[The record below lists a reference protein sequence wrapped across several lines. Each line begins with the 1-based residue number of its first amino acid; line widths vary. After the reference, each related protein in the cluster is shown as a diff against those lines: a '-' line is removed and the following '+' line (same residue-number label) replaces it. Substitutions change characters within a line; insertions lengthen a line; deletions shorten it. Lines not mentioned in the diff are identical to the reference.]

1 MKMLTPVCAI
11 SIFLSSGVY
20 AATIA
25 MEDQSQI
32 QTPATADQATVYFQP
47 PLQSELPDNAYGKM
61 VLDGYALFVDT
72 KRQAPQFVG
81 NGLNCTN
88 CHLDQGRM
96 ANSAPLWGAYP
107 MYPAYRKKN
116 DKVNTFAERLQGC
129 FQFSMN
135 GGTPPAADSREIT
148 ALSTYAYWLSTKAP
162 MGVEL
167 PGRGYPDVPE
177 PEGGYNL
184 TRGAGVYKDQCAICH
199 GDSGQGQKSGGDY
212 VMPPLWG
219 KDSYNWGAGMHRINT
234 AASFIK
240 HNMPL
245 GKANSLS
252 DQQAWDVAAYV
263 NTHERPQDPRLVEG
277 SVEKTRVKFHAN
289 DGVNAYGQT
298 INGVLIGQGVK

>member
-1 MKMLTPVCAI
+1 MKKVMLAGLLGALIDMPAQ
-11 SIFLSSGVY
+11 

-25 MEDQSQI
+25 MENQSQL
-32 QTPATADQATVYFQP
+32 QPRAPHADAAQFQP
-47 PLQSELPDNAYGKM
+47 PQESELPDNAYGKL
-61 VLDGYALFVDT
+61 VRQGYALFVDT
-72 KRQAPQFVG
+72 KRLAPQFVG
-81 NGLNCTN
+81 NGLNCSN
-88 CHLDQGRM
+88 CHLDQGRL

-135 GGTPPAADSREIT
+135 GGTPPAADSAEIT
-148 ALSTYAYWLSTKAP
+148 ALSVYAYWLSSKAP
-162 MGVEL
+162 LGVEL
-167 PGRGYPDVPE
+167 PGRGYPDVAQPAK
-177 PEGGYNL
+177 GYDL
-184 TRGAGVYKDQCAICH
+184 GQGAKVYEAQCSVCH
-199 GDSGQGQKSGGDY
+199 GAQGQGQKVGDSF

-245 GKANSLS
+245 GKGGSLS

-263 NTHERPQDPRLVEG
+263 NSHERPQDPRLVDG

-289 DGVNAYGQT
+289 DGVNLYGQT
-298 INGVLIGQGVK
+298 VEGVLIGQGIR

>member
-1 MKMLTPVCAI
+1 MNMLTPVCAV
-11 SIFLSSGVY
+11 SILLSSGAY

-32 QTPATADQATVYFQP
+32 KTPAAVDHGTVYFQP

-72 KRQAPQFVG
+72 KRQAPKFVG

-162 MGVEL
+162 TGVEL

-177 PEGGYNL
+177 PSGGYNL
-184 TRGAGVYKDQCAICH
+184 ARGAAVYQAQCAICH
-199 GDSGQGQKSGGDY
+199 GDNGQGQKVGEDY

-219 KDSYNWGAGMHRINT
+219 KDSYNWGAGMPRINT

-252 DQQAWDVAAYV
+252 DEQAWDVAAYV

-298 INGVLIGQGVK
+298 IDGVLIGQGVK

>member
-1 MKMLTPVCAI
+1 MKVFLFAPVLGILI
-11 SIFLSSGVY
+11 SLPVL

-25 MEDQSQI
+25 MEDQSQL
-32 QTPATADQATVYFQP
+32 QAPVAAHPASQFQP
-47 PLQSELPDNAYGKM
+47 PLESELPDNAYGAL
-61 VLDGYALFVDT
+61 VRQGYALFVDT
-72 KRQAPQFVG
+72 KRLAPQFVG
-81 NGLNCTN
+81 NGLNCSN
-88 CHLDQGRM
+88 CHLDQGRL

-135 GGTPPAADSREIT
+135 GGTPPAADSPEIT
-148 ALSTYAYWLSTKAP
+148 ALSVYSYWLASKAP
-162 MGVEL
+162 LGAEL
-167 PGRGYPDVPE
+167 PGRGYPEVPSSANA
-177 PEGGYNL
+177 YDL
-184 TRGAGVYKDQCAICH
+184 TRGAEVYKGLCAVCH
-199 GDSGQGQKSGGDY
+199 GAEGQGQKVGDSY

-240 HNMPL
+240 YNMPL
-245 GKANSLS
+245 GQGGSLT

-263 NTHERPQDPRLVEG
+263 NSHERPQDPRLVEG

-289 DGVNAYGQT
+289 DGVNLYGQT
-298 INGVLIGQGVK
+298 VEGVLIGQGIR

>member
-1 MKMLTPVCAI
+1 MKRLISTCAA
-11 SIFLSSGVY
+11 SVLLSGAVH

-32 QTPATADQATVYFQP
+32 KVPAPAEHITYFQP
-47 PLQSELPDNAYGKM
+47 PQQSDLPDNAYGKM

-88 CHLDQGRM
+88 CHLDQGRL

-162 MGVEL
+162 TGVEL
-167 PGRGYPDVPE
+167 PGRGYPDVPA
-177 PEGGYNL
+177 PKGGYNL
-184 TRGAGVYKDQCAICH
+184 TRGAALYKDQCAICH
-199 GDSGQGQKSGGDY
+199 GDNGQGQKAGADY

-245 GKANSLS
+245 GKAN
-252 DQQAWDVAAYV
+252 
-263 NTHERPQDPRLVEG
+263 N
-277 SVEKTRVKFHAN
+277 
-289 DGVNAYGQT
+289 
-298 INGVLIGQGVK
+298 

>member
-1 MKMLTPVCAI
+1 MSRFILAP
-11 SIFLSSGVY
+11 LW
-20 AATIA
+20 AALFVAQAQATTVV
-25 MEDQSQI
+25 MEDQSQL
-32 QTPATADQATVYFQP
+32 QPVADSPVRHFQP
-47 PLQSELPDNAYGKM
+47 PQESELPDNAYGKM
-61 VLDGYALFVDT
+61 VRQGYALFVDT
-72 KRQAPQFVG
+72 QRLAPQYVG
-81 NGLNCTN
+81 NGLNCSN
-88 CHLDQGRM
+88 CHLDQGRL

-135 GGTPPAADSREIT
+135 GGTAPAADSPEIT
-148 ALSTYAYWLSTKAP
+148 ALSVYAYWLSSKAP
-162 MGVEL
+162 LGVEL
-167 PGRGYPDVPE
+167 PGRGYPEVAQPVA
-177 PEGGYNL
+177 GFNL
-184 TRGAGVYKDQCAICH
+184 AQGAQVYKEQCAICH
-199 GDSGQGQKSGGDY
+199 GADGGGQKSGGHY

-245 GKANSLS
+245 GKAGSLT

-263 NTHERPQDPRLVEG
+263 NSHERPQDPRLVDG

-289 DGVNAYGQT
+289 DGVNLYGQT
-298 INGVLIGQGVK
+298 VEGVLIGQGVR